1 MDDFEKR
8 WKRIQD
14 MLGVEARGDRPPVV
28 CSQRTLFGIPS
39 RVEQVMDAIA
49 REDEEKHR
57 AQREA
62 ARQAERA
69 ERAQREAACREAA
82 RQAARVGQGEADG
95 DASDPADRT
104 ARAERAADRNAD
116 RNDAADVR

>member
-57 AQREA
+57 AEREA
-62 ARQAERA
+62 T
-69 ERAQREAACREAA
+69 
-82 RQAARVGQGEADG
+82 RQAARQPAARQTADRQSMDHQEAD
-95 DASDPADRT
+95 R
-104 ARAERAADRNAD
+104 E
-116 RNDAADVR
+116 